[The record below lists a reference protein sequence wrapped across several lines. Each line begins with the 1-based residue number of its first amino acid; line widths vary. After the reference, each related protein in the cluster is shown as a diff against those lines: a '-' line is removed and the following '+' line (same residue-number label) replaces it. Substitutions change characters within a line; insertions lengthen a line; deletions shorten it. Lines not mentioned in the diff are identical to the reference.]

1 MQTDTLLDLFMT
13 GRLAPEQF
21 GHREHVAVA
30 YELLHRYPFDDALD
44 HFSRGA
50 SGLAQRAG
58 APEKFHVTVTY
69 ALMLMI
75 ANDCKHGKGPSCG
88 EYMESGPAVLRDA
101 MGALGRH
108 YSPERLWSE
117 AARRSWV
124 EPDLLPL
131 PGMDRAVAGKAA

>member
-1 MQTDTLLDLFMT
+1 METETLLDEFMT

-30 YELLHRYPFDDALD
+30 YELLDRYPFEDALD

-50 SGLAQRAG
+50 SDLARRAG
-58 APEKFHVTVTY
+58 APEKFHMTVTC

-75 ANDCKHGKGPSCG
+75 ADDCKHGKGPSCG
-88 EYMESGPAVLRDA
+88 EYIESGPAVLRDA

-117 AARRSWV
+117 TARRSWI

-131 PGMDRAVAGKAA
+131 PGMDPAVPDKVA